1 MYTIR
6 HSIDPADLELG
17 RIDLAPWGGEYRPEA
32 MYKIGYSD
40 RGLQVYLRCY
50 EVDPVADV
58 LERNGNVCRDS
69 CMEFFFSPSADLSNG
84 YFNFELNANPTLLLH
99 YGLTARVGRCC
110 VEWPIEDF
118 DITVTKKFDDFGRRY
133 WQLSFT
139 APWAMMAKY
148 IPGFEPLKAGDIIRA
163 NLYKCGSTRQTS
175 HYLTAFPFDTEKV
188 PRPDFHVP
196 DQFGQMILG

>member
-69 CMEFFFSPSADLSNG
+69 CMEFFLAPGEKAASF
-84 YFNFELNANPTLLLH
+84 FED
-99 YGLTARVGRCC
+99 Y
-110 VEWPIEDF
+110 
-118 DITVTKKFDDFGRRY
+118 
-133 WQLSFT
+133 
-139 APWAMMAKY
+139 
-148 IPGFEPLKAGDIIRA
+148 PL
-163 NLYKCGSTRQTS
+163 
-175 HYLTAFPFDTEKV
+175 
-188 PRPDFHVP
+188 
-196 DQFGQMILG
+196 